1 MLRRLTSSVVI
12 AASLGTLSNARA
24 SFSQETFD
32 SYKPGNITSFSR
44 DFSGWNND
52 PRLAA
57 QVSSDLTSSGKFALK
72 VASDGKTP
80 SDTIW
85 APFAVSKGNWSFNV
99 MQYLPSTQQ
108 GSTYLIFMSNYI
120 PGATTDARQWAVQLN
135 FNLSAGTVA
144 DDFRKGTAK
153 LITDAWVSIRVDLD
167 FDARQVRSYYD
178 NTLFSTGEWDWT
190 PGMKTQVNAVD
201 LYTGAANTAYYDTLS
216 LRQIPSPGSVTVA
229 ATGMILIASRRRRVQ
244 TASASC

>member
-1 MLRRLTSSVVI
+1 MLHRLTSSVVI
-12 AASLGTLSNARA
+12 AASLGTLSLSNARA

-44 DFSGWNND
+44 DFAGWNED
-52 PRLAA
+52 RSLAA
-57 QVSSDLTSSGKFALK
+57 QVSSDVTFSGKFALK

-85 APFAVSKGNWSFNV
+85 APFTASKGNWSFNV

-120 PGATTDARQWAVQLN
+120 PGATTDSSQWGLQLN
-135 FNLSAGTVA
+135 FDLSAGTVA
-144 DDFRKGTAK
+144 DDFRKGSTK
-153 LITDAWVSIRVDLD
+153 LITDEWVSVRVDLD
-167 FDARQVRSYYD
+167 FDARQVRSYY
-178 NTLFSTGEWDWT
+178 NNVLFSAGEWDWT

-201 LYTGAANTAYYDTLS
+201 LYTEAANTAYYDNLS
-216 LRQIPSPGSVTVA
+216 LTQIPSPGSFTIAVA
-229 ATGMILIASRRRRVQ
+229 GIALIAARRRR
-244 TASASC
+244 S